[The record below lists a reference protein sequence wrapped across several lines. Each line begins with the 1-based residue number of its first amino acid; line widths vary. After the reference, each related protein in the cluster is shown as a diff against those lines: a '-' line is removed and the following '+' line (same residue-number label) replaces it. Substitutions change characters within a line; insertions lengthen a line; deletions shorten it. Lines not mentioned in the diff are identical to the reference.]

1 MRETND
7 PSRIRQ
13 DAGGEPRADVAAAYR
28 PPRHPVTRAFER
40 FASHVTTW
48 AGSPVAFGSA
58 VAVTVLWLATGPVFH
73 YSDAWQLVINTGTTI
88 ITFLMVFLLQRNQN
102 RDSVALHL
110 KLDELLSVTR
120 AASDRLIGI
129 EDASEEELRA
139 MAQSY
144 LDMAKRVAAREDE
157 PDAGDERET
166 GEDRPE
172 TGPAS

>member
-1 MRETND
+1 MRELNEP
-7 PSRIRQ
+7 PSDRRGTACKRG
-13 DAGGEPRADVAAAYR
+13 AGSGPAGHA
-28 PPRHPVTRAFER
+28 VTRAFER
-40 FASHVTTW
+40 FASRVTTW

-58 VAVTVLWLATGPVFH
+58 VAITAIWLVSGPVFH

-110 KLDELLSVTR
+110 KLDELLAVTR

-139 MAQSY
+139 LAQTYVEMAQ
-144 LDMAKRVAAREDE
+144 RAAERGEDE
-157 PDAGDERET
+157 PGGTRAET
-166 GEDRPE
+166 ADTPPE
-172 TGPAS
+172 S

>member
-1 MRETND
+1 MRESQD
-7 PSRIRQ
+7 SQPERC
-13 DAGGEPRADVAAAYR
+13 DAGKAGKSAGQAG
-28 PPRHPVTRAFER
+28 HPVTHAFER

-58 VAVTVLWLATGPVFH
+58 VAITVLWLVTGPVFH

-110 KLDELLSVTR
+110 KLDELLAVTH

-129 EDASEEELRA
+129 EDASEAELRA
-139 MAQSY
+139 MAQTY
-144 LDMAKRVAAREDE
+144 LDIAQQAADREDE
-157 PDAGDERET
+157 AGT
-166 GEDRPE
+166 NRPATADTPPE
-172 TGPAS
+172 S

>member
-1 MRETND
+1 MREPNEP
-7 PSRIRQ
+7 PSDRR
-13 DAGGEPRADVAAAYR
+13 DTACKPGAGSAPSGHA
-28 PPRHPVTRAFER
+28 VTRAFER
-40 FASHVTTW
+40 FASGVTTW

-58 VAVTVLWLATGPVFH
+58 VAITVLWLVSGPVFH

-110 KLDELLSVTR
+110 KLDELLAVTR

-139 MAQSY
+139 LAQTYVEMAQ
-144 LDMAKRVAAREDE
+144 RAAERGEDE
-157 PDAGDERET
+157 PGGTRSET
-166 GEDRPE
+166 ADTPPE
-172 TGPAS
+172 S

>member
-1 MRETND
+1 MREPNEP
-7 PSRIRQ
+7 PSGRR
-13 DAGGEPRADVAAAYR
+13 DKACEPGAGSR
-28 PPRHPVTRAFER
+28 PAGNTVTRAFER
-40 FASHVTTW
+40 FASGVTTW

-58 VAVTVLWLATGPVFH
+58 VAITVLWLVSGPVFH

-110 KLDELLSVTR
+110 KLDELLAVTR

-139 MAQSY
+139 LAQTYVEMAQ
-144 LDMAKRVAAREDE
+144 RAAERGDDE
-157 PDAGDERET
+157 PGGTRAET
-166 GEDRPE
+166 ADTSPE
-172 TGPAS
+172 S

>member
-1 MRETND
+1 MREPNEP
-7 PSRIRQ
+7 PSGRR
-13 DAGGEPRADVAAAYR
+13 DNACEPGAGSR
-28 PPRHPVTRAFER
+28 PAGNTVTRAFER
-40 FASHVTTW
+40 FASGATTW

-58 VAVTVLWLATGPVFH
+58 VAITVLWLASGPVFH

-110 KLDELLSVTR
+110 KLDELLAVTR

-139 MAQSY
+139 LAQTYVEMAQ
-144 LDMAKRVAAREDE
+144 RAAERGDDE
-157 PDAGDERET
+157 PGGTRAET
-166 GEDRPE
+166 ADTSPE
-172 TGPAS
+172 S

>member
-1 MRETND
+1 MRESND
-7 PSRIRQ
+7 PSRVRQ
-13 DAGGEPRADVAAAYR
+13 DAGGELRAGVAAAYR
-28 PPRHPVTRAFER
+28 PARHPVTRLFER
-40 FASHVTTW
+40 FASHVTVW

-58 VAVTVLWLATGPVFH
+58 VAVTVLWLFTGPLFH

-110 KLDELLSVTR
+110 KLDELLAVTH

-139 MAQSY
+139 LARTY
-144 LDMAKRVAAREDE
+144 LDMAKRAA
-157 PDAGDERET
+157 ERE
-166 GEDRPE
+166 GEPPDNPPE
-172 TGPAS
+172 S

>member
-1 MRETND
+1 MRDSND
-7 PSRIRQ
+7 PSRVRTGKEARATA
-13 DAGGEPRADVAAAYR
+13 DPRAVTV
-28 PPRHPVTRAFER
+28 RHPVTRAFER
-40 FASHVTTW
+40 FATHVTVW

-58 VAVTVLWLATGPVFH
+58 VAVTVLWLLTGPIFR

-110 KLDELLSVTR
+110 KLDELVAVTH

-139 MAQSY
+139 MARTY
-144 LDMAKRVAAREDE
+144 LDMAKRAAAREDE
-157 PDAGDERET
+157 PDAAR
-166 GEDRPE
+166 DRGQADHPPE
-172 TGPAS
+172 S